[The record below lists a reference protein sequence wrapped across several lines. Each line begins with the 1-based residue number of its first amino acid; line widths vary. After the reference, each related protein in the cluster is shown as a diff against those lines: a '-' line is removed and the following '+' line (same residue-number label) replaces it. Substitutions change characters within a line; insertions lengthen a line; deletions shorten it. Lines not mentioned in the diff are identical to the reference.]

1 MLRVENNLNKMANL
15 KFALNYF
22 DVSGFLEVVY
32 RHLGEFYF
40 LAISFSLGEAY
51 RQKVKLLWM
60 CLNHLQESR
69 DIKKMHCELEVSHFI
84 QIILTLLNIISRI
97 VNLSFSREHFRICAG
112 IYSLGIVFLVPMWLW
127 KMSDSASN
135 WCNYL
140 VFLIM

>member
-51 RQKVKLLWM
+51 RQKVKLL
-60 CLNHLQESR
+60 
-69 DIKKMHCELEVSHFI
+69 
-84 QIILTLLNIISRI
+84 
-97 VNLSFSREHFRICAG
+97 
-112 IYSLGIVFLVPMWLW
+112 
-127 KMSDSASN
+127 
-135 WCNYL
+135 
-140 VFLIM
+140 